1 MLHAT
6 SLLILASLAL
16 AQPPAPVPV
25 QPTPAQPSP
34 TTPASQPESS
44 KPAATKPGIKPA
56 PKTPEVKV
64 SITVNAQEAPDLT
77 LWGTNMKRLC
87 EKWYPK
93 IAAQLKSDGF
103 TPPETVEIVIKKELP
118 IPAQTIGTTIEVNAV
133 DTRKNH
139 GDLGM
144 MIHELT
150 HVIQSYP
157 RQKSDLGWLVE
168 GIADYIRFWVYEPKT
183 KQSKID
189 VTKAT
194 YKDGYRVTA
203 AFLGW
208 LSLKY
213 DKDIVNK
220 LNAKLRKGRC
230 DETIFK
236 DLLDKSVDDLWKE
249 FVEAGAPASPETQAA
264 KPAKN
269 VRKE

>member
-16 AQPPAPVPV
+16 AQPQTPV
-25 QPTPAQPSP
+25 PAQPAP
-34 TTPASQPESS
+34 TTPASQPDAP
-44 KPAATKPGIKPA
+44 KPAATKQGVKPA
-56 PKTPEVKV
+56 PKAPEVKV
-64 SITVNAQEAPDLT
+64 TITVNAEEAPDLT
-77 LWGTNMKRLC
+77 LWGSNMKKLC

-93 IAAQLKSDGF
+93 IAAQLKSEGF
-103 TPPETVEIVIKKELP
+103 TPPENVEIVLKKELP
-118 IPAQTIGTTIEVNAV
+118 IPAQAIGTTIEVNAV

-157 RQKSDLGWLVE
+157 MQKTDLGWLVE

-189 VTKAT
+189 VSKAT

-236 DLLDKSVDDLWKE
+236 DLLDRSVEDLWKE
-249 FVEAGAPASPETQAA
+249 FVDAGAPASPESQSAA
-264 KPAKN
+264 SKPVKS
-269 VRKE
+269 VKKE